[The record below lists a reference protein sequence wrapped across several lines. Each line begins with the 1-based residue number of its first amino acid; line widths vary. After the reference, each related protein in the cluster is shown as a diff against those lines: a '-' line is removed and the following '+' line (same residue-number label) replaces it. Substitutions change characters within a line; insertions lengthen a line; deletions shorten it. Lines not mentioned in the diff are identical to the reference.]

1 MCSCPFVYWYRQTPS
16 KERGLGEHI
25 SRLKICYLDIAY
37 TIKRKHK
44 CSSSFSKFAD
54 FIDKDSNNAF
64 LAYCLHFTLVSDCKI
79 TNKIPI
85 HKKNFA
91 TARKKFRSGNFFL
104 GQILK
109 LHVFY
114 RKPVI
119 FCRDF
124 FSYCFFIRNRLFGT
138 IGFECRNCPS
148 GTPHPR

>member
-44 CSSSFSKFAD
+44 CSSSFLKFAD

-64 LAYCLHFTLVSDCKI
+64 LVYCLHFTLVSDCKI

-91 TARKKFRSGNFFL
+91 TARKKSRGGNLLSGQL
-104 GQILK
+104 QK

-114 RKPVI
+114 RKSLI
-119 FCRDF
+119 FHRVF
-124 FSYCFFIRNRLFGT
+124 PILTRFLKET
-138 IGFECRNCPS
+138 L
-148 GTPHPR
+148 